1 MLQLLS
7 LLAAAASSTHGCD
20 VRPCTL
26 VLAICASNI
35 VADRLQRA
43 GAGGDTGTLVYFS
56 DPTNGPEDKNLGVYQ
71 ASDVFQIS
79 VNADGKIEFRMNGLI
94 VRTSTVAP
102 SFPLVIDT
110 SFSGAATQTGLN
122 SVSYLRK
129 SIPLDDPTWYD
140 STCCGSVHD
149 GTATWGQDFDCSSCT
164 EPVWEGTTWGSGVDF
179 CIGQGLE

>member
-1 MLQLLS
+1 ML
-7 LLAAAASSTHGCD
+7 A
-20 VRPCTL
+20 V
-26 VLAICASNI
+26 
-35 VADRLQRA
+35 QRS

-56 DPTNGPEDKNLGVYQ
+56 DPTNGPEDENLGVYQ

-102 SFPLVIDT
+102 TFPLVIDT

-179 CIGQGLE
+179 CIGQGLELCPCKCSRSLCVFFRSLKHAAAQTLPV

>member
-1 MLQLLS
+1 MS
-7 LLAAAASSTHGCD
+7 R
-20 VRPCTL
+20 VRL
-26 VLAICASNI
+26 VNPKRTTIA
-35 VADRLQRA
+35 
-43 GAGGDTGTLVYFS
+43 
-56 DPTNGPEDKNLGVYQ
+56 DPTNGPEDENLGVYQ

-102 SFPLVIDT
+102 TFPLVIDT

-179 CIGQGLE
+179 CIGQVSFLHFLKTH